1 MEYRFS
7 LDEVLAM
14 LQDAVK
20 EGYHYGSFEVVEPD
34 DESDQSGEGAALWLT
49 VDDCGGEDGVEF
61 DPVESVPLAEVAEY
75 GIKGHAPAPDR
86 RRCKVEE

>member
-14 LQDAVK
+14 IQDAIQ

-34 DESDQSGEGAALWLT
+34 DESDQSGEGATL
-49 VDDCGGEDGVEF
+49 
-61 DPVESVPLAEVAEY
+61 
-75 GIKGHAPAPDR
+75 
-86 RRCKVEE
+86 